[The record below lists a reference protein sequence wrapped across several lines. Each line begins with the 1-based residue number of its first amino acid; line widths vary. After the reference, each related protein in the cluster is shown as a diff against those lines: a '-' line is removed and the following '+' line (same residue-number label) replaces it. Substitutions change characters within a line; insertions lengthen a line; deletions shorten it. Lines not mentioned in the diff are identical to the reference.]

1 MTGTNPNHSRDSP
14 QQSPHVPVLSA
25 EAIDALAVAPGGLYL
40 DGTFGAGGYTR
51 LILEEAAGAGAR
63 PRPERDRGR
72 RGACRRD
79 AAAG

>member
-1 MTGTNPNHSRDSP
+1 MLAS
-14 QQSPHVPVLSA
+14 

-51 LILEEAAGAGAR
+51 PMLEKGGTVLALDRDPSAIAAG
-63 PRPERDRGR
+63 R
-72 RGACRRD
+72 RSSRR